1 MITTSRDPTNRL
13 LQFAKELSILLPN
26 TQRINRGGTVLEELV
41 ELGLRKGV
49 SDLILLHEHR
59 GQPDGLILCHL
70 PVGPTLYFGLQNVVL
85 RHDVN

>member
-1 MITTSRDPTNRL
+1 MI
-13 LQFAKELSILLPN
+13 PN
-26 TQRINRGGTVLEELV
+26 AQRINRGGTVLGELI

-49 SDLILLHEHR
+49 TDVVLLHEHR
-59 GQPDGLILCHL
+59 GQPDGLIICHL

>member
-1 MITTSRDPTNRL
+1 L